1 MSKAKSEPPPPQ
13 PSIDTKVVAQDN
25 VLVSLVESEHLGP
38 ALKAVFESGKEKEC
52 VENLKGY
59 IHRKQSEIEDICSF
73 HYQEFIHSVDE
84 LLEVR
89 NDTSLLKDSIT
100 KLNLELQ
107 DSASLIAQKV
117 YNHKLR
123 TNTAYAYFPPMLHHT
138 LLPQYQYAFRHKN

>member
-117 YNHKLR
+117 YNHK
-123 TNTAYAYFPPMLHHT
+123 TAHKHSMLT
-138 LLPQYQYAFRHKN
+138 TPYSTAPVPICF